1 MVSDVPRTNAAW
13 LFEVRGEEIVDD
25 GLVLIGS
32 GQRRG
37 GGQRGRVVG
46 GPRRSSR
53 AVSDEQKCQQPQPG
67 GGRPPFAHFHRRAMG
82 LRLYFTRR
90 RKPTTGNRRAHT
102 TDTGE

>member
-1 MVSDVPRTNAAW
+1 MMSNVPRTNAAW

-37 GGQRGRVVG
+37 GGQRGRVIG
-46 GPRRSSR
+46 GPRRR
-53 AVSDEQKCQQPQPG
+53 GWAVSGEQKSQQPEPD

-82 LRLYFTRR
+82 LCLYFL
-90 RKPTTGNRRAHT
+90 
-102 TDTGE
+102 